1 MEEKRIK
8 TIGIKTAAYDIL
20 KKVSEERKGTTKP
33 DGICNIASEAIEIA
47 FGSAYKELT
56 GEKAN

>member
-20 KKVSEERKGTTKP
+20 RRVAEERKGTTKP
-33 DGICNIASEAIEIA
+33 DGICDIATEAIEKS
-47 FGSAYKELT
+47 FGKYSVAK
-56 GEKAN
+56 